1 VFKSL
6 ASKRKRVRKRAKTE
20 SPPCDSEL
28 KLDDS
33 ETLPTPNL
41 AEAETN
47 GETPKPNLALTLRG
61 RSSGCGRSRQNLSE
75 CYAFTSVCIYI
86 QEMCEELSRN
96 AADLTY
102 ENENLRR
109 VCKPIHWSL
118 KEISSKLTIR
128 GRYEEEAIVRC
139 TSSAVDRYT
148 SNAVDRYRRE
158 ASTIEN
164 YDRSMYIMYHRSMSR
179 REMRDL
185 VPADFKPKA
194 SPNYKITP
202 DESTH
207 GVPSWCKEQNYCST
221 RQRYKGHWQGRQRSS
236 PTSGNLHV
244 SEGSTPKPSGSKR
257 TSSTNSGFLG
267 DEAHKP
273 RCFRRI
279 NFRTSGPQEDIS
291 VIDGFREDTSNM
303 TKWRDLRPAKSTR
316 NCRTTRPTRHTKVLL
331 PRSCP
336 IDLESIMNGSMEAT
350 GAISTTAHI
359 QSTSKVALIP
369 RNLQGPKDK
378 STGPTGSEHEALESL
393 KFQRRITG
401 DYEFLHDVHRYFG
414 VVRRR
419 ISLHASTK
427 GLVPPEEGMRKNAV
441 FTRLLPSM
449 ELLHPRVMV

>member
-1 VFKSL
+1 
-6 ASKRKRVRKRAKTE
+6 
-20 SPPCDSEL
+20 
-28 KLDDS
+28 
-33 ETLPTPNL
+33 
-41 AEAETN
+41 
-47 GETPKPNLALTLRG
+47 
-61 RSSGCGRSRQNLSE
+61 
-75 CYAFTSVCIYI
+75 
-86 QEMCEELSRN
+86 
-96 AADLTY
+96 
-102 ENENLRR
+102 
-109 VCKPIHWSL
+109 
-118 KEISSKLTIR
+118 
-128 GRYEEEAIVRC
+128 
-139 TSSAVDRYT
+139 
-148 SNAVDRYRRE
+148 
-158 ASTIEN
+158 
-164 YDRSMYIMYHRSMSR
+164 
-179 REMRDL
+179 
-185 VPADFKPKA
+185 
-194 SPNYKITP
+194 
-202 DESTH
+202 
-207 GVPSWCKEQNYCST
+207 
-221 RQRYKGHWQGRQRSS
+221 RYKGHWQGRQRSS

-316 NCRTTRPTRHTKVLL
+316 NCRTTRPTRPTKVLL

-350 GAISTTAHI
+350 GAILTTAHI

-449 ELLHPRVMV
+449 ELLHPRVMVGPAPGRRISLITAMRIRDQEFLLPSGAPDHLQHISTDTSDLHQPNLQVLPSIDMRGQDPESS